1 VLSLSDTPPTPD
13 IGTLHTC
20 ILNEASEAGVRTFS
34 TTSSFNTEI
43 KLLMKEEASKNLNQ
57 GYNSDDSEEV
67 IYIFKLI
74 LLFILKKYFH
84 SNFF

>member
-1 VLSLSDTPPTPD
+1 MLSLSDTPPTPD

-34 TTSSFNTEI
+34 TTSALNTEI
-43 KLLMKEEASKNLNQ
+43 KHLMKEEVIKNLNQ

-67 IYIFKLI
+67 IYFFMLI
-74 LLFILKKYFH
+74 YYYYL
-84 SNFF
+84 S